1 MIFNLKNFINLILW
15 KPKCIIFMLL
25 EHNRKKIFALSIYN
39 QHIFLWH
46 KKKKFKITISRIIV
60 TNILRFS
67 LLGSYL
73 NFMSYKLNNLID
85 KIFEKLAKNKLKKI
99 NLKKD
104 EFKKFIFFLMNED

>member
-1 MIFNLKNFINLILW
+1 M
-15 KPKCIIFMLL
+15 

-39 QHIFLWH
+39 QDIFLSH
-46 KKKKFKITISRIIV
+46 KEKKFKITKSRIIV
-60 TNILRFS
+60 TIILSFT

-85 KIFEKLAKNKLKKI
+85 KIFEKLEKNKLKKI

-104 EFKKFIFFLMNED
+104 DFKKFIFFIINES

>member
-1 MIFNLKNFINLILW
+1 M
-15 KPKCIIFMLL
+15 
-25 EHNRKKIFALSIYN
+25 EHNREKIFALSIYN
-39 QHIFLWH
+39 QDIFLSH
-46 KKKKFKITISRIIV
+46 KEKKFKITKSRIIV
-60 TNILRFS
+60 TIILSFT